1 MKKIVKCLLLTL
13 ILVVSTGS
21 LHISAETY
29 GEFQV
34 EKGAPSQTPLP
45 SGGSGVDAANK
56 LPVTGEQIATWAIFG
71 GLLLLAFVL
80 LLLALRK
87 IKERVADDVFEK

>member
-1 MKKIVKCLLLTL
+1 MVKKIVKCLLLAL

-34 EKGAPSQTPLP
+34 EKVAPSQPL
-45 SGGSGVDAANK
+45 
-56 LPVTGEQIATWAIFG
+56 LPRSTILAIRE
-71 GLLLLAFVL
+71 V
-80 LLLALRK
+80 
-87 IKERVADDVFEK
+87 